1 MSQGHKQNERK
12 PRLLLLIASMKLVK
26 AAFLITA
33 GVAALELIDPTI
45 GQRLLHWTEEIQHD
59 FSRDVVLKAL
69 HKILNLDSQ
78 KLRLVAFGTFLYAGL
93 FVTEGIGLWMDKRW
107 AEWLT
112 IVSTAGLIPIEI
124 YELAKELNPV
134 RIAVLIANVLVVIY
148 LIVRLRYKHLHP

>member
-1 MSQGHKQNERK
+1 MPRHHQSPERK
-12 PRLLLLIASMKLVK
+12 PRLLLFIAAMKLVK

-33 GVAALELIDPTI
+33 GIAALELIDPAI
-45 GQRLLHWTEEIQHD
+45 AERLLHWTEEIQHD

-78 KLRLVAFGTFLYAGL
+78 KLRLVACGTFLYAAL

-124 YELAKELNPV
+124 YELVKELNPV
-134 RIAVLIANVLVVIY
+134 RIAV
-148 LIVRLRYKHLHP
+148 